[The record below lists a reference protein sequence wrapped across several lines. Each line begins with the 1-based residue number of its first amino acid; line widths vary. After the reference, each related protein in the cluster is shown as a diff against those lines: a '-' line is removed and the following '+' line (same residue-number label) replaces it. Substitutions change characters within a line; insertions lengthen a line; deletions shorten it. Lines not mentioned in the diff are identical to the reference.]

1 MTQPQSWGDA
11 PGCFDTAPLALNTDG
26 VWELM
31 EINCRHVA
39 MFSKRIGY
47 PSVERHLLAIA
58 SAHEVRLAGK
68 QALRRS
74 KPDKILRRFDLR
86 FAMFV
91 LNEDV
96 RHSLL
101 RGMRLPVA
109 DESGV
114 GGLDSM
120 KEKGDRLLERFGGTS
135 RNSAANC

>member
-1 MTQPQSWGDA
+1 HAVVFSMSPYCIAQPCGEQ
-11 PGCFDTAPLALNTDG
+11 P
-26 VWELM
+26 
-31 EINCRHVA
+31 I
-39 MFSKRIGY
+39 
-47 PSVERHLLAIA
+47 LAIS

-68 QALRRS
+68 QAFRRS
-74 KPDKILRRFDLR
+74 QPDKILRRFDQRLE
-86 FAMFV
+86 MFGPSAS
-91 LNEDV
+91 V

-135 RNSAANC
+135 RHRAANR

>member
-1 MTQPQSWGDA
+1 MFPECVAQP
-11 PGCFDTAPLALNTDG
+11 C
-26 VWELM
+26 
-31 EINCRHVA
+31 
-39 MFSKRIGY
+39 
-47 PSVERHLLAIA
+47 VERHLLVIA

-74 KPDKILRRFDLR
+74 KPDKILRGFDLR
-86 FAMFV
+86 FEMFV
-91 LNEDV
+91 LGADV

-120 KEKGDRLLERFGGTS
+120 RRKATVCSSDSAARGGTAL
-135 RNSAANC
+135 RIVNKTKTGPTNAAFF

>member
-1 MTQPQSWGDA
+1 MWRCSLSASVTQALSGITLPSPQ
-11 PGCFDTAPLALNTDG
+11 
-26 VWELM
+26 
-31 EINCRHVA
+31 
-39 MFSKRIGY
+39 
-47 PSVERHLLAIA
+47 
-58 SAHEVRLAGK
+58 SAHEARLAGK

-86 FAMFV
+86 FEMFV
-91 LNEDV
+91 FNEDV

-120 KEKGDRLLERFGGTS
+120 KEKGSGLLS
-135 RNSAANC
+135 DSAARAGTALQIVNETKTPTNQRCILLNRAQSEAARPG

>member
-1 MTQPQSWGDA
+1 MFPECVAQP
-11 PGCFDTAPLALNTDG
+11 
-26 VWELM
+26 
-31 EINCRHVA
+31 R
-39 MFSKRIGY
+39 
-47 PSVERHLLAIA
+47 VERHLLAIA

-74 KPDKILRRFDLR
+74 QPDKILRRFDLR
-86 FAMFV
+86 FEMFV
-91 LNEDV
+91 LSADV

-135 RNSAANC
+135 RHRAANR